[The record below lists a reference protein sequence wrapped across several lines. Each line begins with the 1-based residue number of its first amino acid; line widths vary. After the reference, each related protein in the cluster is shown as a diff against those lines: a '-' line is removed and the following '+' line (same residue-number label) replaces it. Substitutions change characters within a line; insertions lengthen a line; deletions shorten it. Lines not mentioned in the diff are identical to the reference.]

1 IQPDRFELEYTNQ
14 DGEKETPVMIH
25 KTILGSI
32 ERFLSVYIEHRAGKF
47 PFWLAPEQIR
57 VLTINDDVKDYVD
70 EITTILDETILMKP
84 IKYNEIRYSLD
95 NRSESI
101 GKKIREARKMRIPVI
116 LIVGPKDEASRSV
129 SIRIDDEEQAIELS
143 KLSSFINES

>member
-1 IQPDRFELEYTNQ
+1 
-14 DGEKETPVMIH
+14 
-25 KTILGSI
+25 
-32 ERFLSVYIEHRAGKF
+32 
-47 PFWLAPEQIR
+47 

-84 IKYNEIRYSLD
+84 IKYNEVRYSLD

-129 SIRIDDEEQAIELS
+129 SIRIDDEEQTIELS
-143 KLSSFINES
+143 KLSSFINER